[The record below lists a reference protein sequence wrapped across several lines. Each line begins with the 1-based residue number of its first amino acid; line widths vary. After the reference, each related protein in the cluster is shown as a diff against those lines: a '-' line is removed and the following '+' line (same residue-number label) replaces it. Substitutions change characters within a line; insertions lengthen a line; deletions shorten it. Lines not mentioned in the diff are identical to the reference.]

1 MQFLKFQ
8 LDYLEHKK
16 GKKIYNLS
24 VENSIK
30 LELKN
35 VYLSGATRK
44 AMNRVEEGFI
54 FRKNGNR

>member
-1 MQFLKFQ
+1 MPVGLLVTLKR
-8 LDYLEHKK
+8 KK
-16 GKKIYNLS
+16 FYNLS
-24 VENSIK
+24 IEHSIK

-54 FRKNGNR
+54 YRKNGNR

>member
-1 MQFLKFQ
+1 MPVGLLVTLKR
-8 LDYLEHKK
+8 KK
-16 GKKIYNLS
+16 FYNLS
-24 VENSIK
+24 VEHSIK

-44 AMNRVEEGFI
+44 AINRVEEGFI